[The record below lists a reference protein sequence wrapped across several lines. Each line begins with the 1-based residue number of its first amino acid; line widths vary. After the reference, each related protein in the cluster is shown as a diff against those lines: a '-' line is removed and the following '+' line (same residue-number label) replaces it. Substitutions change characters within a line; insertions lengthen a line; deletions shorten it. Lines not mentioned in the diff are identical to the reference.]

1 MYSTTVYLY
10 QQKQQVL
17 LPDTSGAYFQ
27 RRWQPVYAKKL
38 KVNRGVDNVI
48 LFEFINQDQKPV
60 NITGSTITYRMM
72 STNGD
77 ELLIQKDLEHL
88 SSAFGR
94 AKVTLTSEELDVIE
108 EQTATYSLERASGN
122 LYEAV
127 FTDAYSAGRG
137 QVEIVDS
144 VYPDFVES
152 KILELP
158 EPMIK
163 RADSNP
169 DRNFTSMAYTANNT
183 LTTFQLDFDNFTGN
197 IIAQGS
203 DNQIGPNWYNIGSQ
217 ISYNNQNSRTYINV
231 DGRHNWMRF
240 EINQYGLGGNAV
252 AEVSNGAVTSLSLNS
267 STIGSQW
274 YGPGSPRV
282 VIDGL
287 GTGAT
292 GSATV
297 SGGAITSITLTTGGQ
312 GYIEAPAVTLD
323 NGEITQILY
332 R

>member
-1 MYSTTVYLY
+1 MYSTPVYLY

-17 LPDTSGAYFQ
+17 LPATDGSYFT

-60 NITGSTITYRMM
+60 SISGSTITYRMM
-72 STNGD
+72 STDGD
-77 ELLIQKDLEHL
+77 ELLISKDLETL
-88 SSAFGR
+88 SPTFGR
-94 AKVTLTSEELDVIE
+94 AKVTLTSEELDSIE
-108 EQTATYSLERASGN
+108 EQTATWSLERASGN

-137 QVEIVDS
+137 QVDIVDS

-152 KILELP
+152 TILELP

-163 RADSNP
+163 RTAANGN
-169 DRNFTSMAYTANNT
+169 RNYTSMAYTANNT

-197 IIAQGS
+197 VVAQGS
-203 DNQIGPNWYNIGSQ
+203 ETQIGPDWSDIGSQ
-217 ISYNNQNSRTYINV
+217 TVYTNQTKRSFINV
-231 DGRHNWMRF
+231 DGRHNWIRF
-240 EINQYGLGGNAV
+240 EINQYGIAGDGVPTV
-252 AEVSNGAVTSLSLNS
+252 ANGAVT
-267 STIGSQW
+267 TITSAGGSEW
-274 YGPGSPRV
+274 FGAGNPN
-282 VIDGL
+282 IDIEGL

-292 GSATV
+292 ATATLNGTKV
-297 SGGAITSITLTTGGQ
+297 GSITVTNGGQ
-312 GYIEAPAVTLD
+312 GYIEVPIVKIN
-323 NGEITQILY
+323 NGRITQILY

>member
-1 MYSTTVYLY
+1 MYSTPVYLY

-17 LPDTSGAYFQ
+17 LPATDGSYFQ

-60 NITGSTITYRMM
+60 NISGSTITYRMM
-72 STNGD
+72 STDGD
-77 ELLIQKDLEHL
+77 ELLIAKDLVTLNALH
-88 SSAFGR
+88 GR
-94 AKVTLTSEELDVIE
+94 AKVTLTSEELDNIE
-108 EQTATYSLERASGN
+108 EQTATWSLERASGN

-152 KILELP
+152 TILELP
-158 EPMIK
+158 EPTIK
-163 RADSNP
+163 RSASNG
-169 DRNFTSMAYTANNT
+169 DRNYTSMAYTANNT

-197 IIAQGS
+197 VVAQGS
-203 DNQIGPNWYNIGSQ
+203 ETQIGPDWYDIGSQ
-217 ISYNNQNSRTYINV
+217 TVYTNQTTRSYINV
-231 DGRHNWMRF
+231 DGRHNWIRF
-240 EINQYGLGGNAV
+240 QVNQYGLSGEGV
-252 AEVSNGAVTSLSLNS
+252 ATVVNGAVTAITSGG
-267 STIGSQW
+267 GSEW
-274 YGPGSPRV
+274 YGAGNPN
-282 VIDGL
+282 IDIVASSG

-292 GSATV
+292 ATATLNGSKVGEITV
-297 SGGAITSITLTTGGQ
+297 TNGGQ
-312 GYIEAPAVTLD
+312 GYIEVPTV
-323 NGEITQILY
+323 NVNRGQITQILY

>member
-1 MYSTTVYLY
+1 MYSTPVYLY

-17 LPDTSGAYFQ
+17 LPATDGSYFQ

-60 NITGSTITYRMM
+60 NISGSTITYRMM
-72 STNGD
+72 STDGD
-77 ELLIQKDLEHL
+77 ELLIAKDLVTLNALH
-88 SSAFGR
+88 GR
-94 AKVTLTSEELDVIE
+94 AKVTLTSEELDNIE
-108 EQTATYSLERASGN
+108 EQTATWSLERASGN

-152 KILELP
+152 TILELP
-158 EPMIK
+158 EPTIK
-163 RADSNP
+163 RSASNG
-169 DRNFTSMAYTANNT
+169 DRNYTSMAYTANNT

-197 IIAQGS
+197 VVAQGS
-203 DNQIGPNWYNIGSQ
+203 ETQIGPDWYDIGSQ
-217 ISYNNQNSRTYINV
+217 TVYTNQNTRSYINI
-231 DGRHNWMRF
+231 DGRHNWIRF
-240 EINQYGLGGNAV
+240 QLNQYGLSGEGV
-252 AEVSNGAVTSLSLNS
+252 ATVQNGAVTAITSGG
-267 STIGSQW
+267 GSEW
-274 YGPGSPRV
+274 YGAGNPNVDIEGNPG
-282 VIDGL
+282 

-292 GSATV
+292 ATATLNSNSV
-297 SGGAITSITLTTGGQ
+297 GSITVTNGGQ
-312 GYIEAPAVTLD
+312 GYIEVPLVKIN
-323 NGEITQILY
+323 NGRITQILY

>member
-1 MYSTTVYLY
+1 MYSTPVYLY

-17 LPDTSGAYFQ
+17 LHATDGSYFQ

-60 NITGSTITYRMM
+60 NISGSTITFRMM
-72 STNGD
+72 STDGD
-77 ELLIQKDLEHL
+77 ELLIAEDLVHL

-94 AKVTLTSEELDVIE
+94 AKVTLSSEKLDLIE

-152 KILELP
+152 TILELP
-158 EPMIK
+158 EPTIK
-163 RADSNP
+163 RGAANQN
-169 DRNFTSMAYTANNT
+169 RNYTSIAYTANNT

-197 IIAQGS
+197 VIAQGS
-203 DNQIGPNWYNIGSQ
+203 DTQIGPDWYDIGSQ
-217 ISYNNQNSRTYINV
+217 TVYTNQNTRSYINI
-231 DGRHNWMRF
+231 DGRHNWIRF
-240 EINQYGLGGNAV
+240 QLNQYGLSAEGVATVQNGSVTAITSGGGS
-252 AEVSNGAVTSLSLNS
+252 EWFGAGNPNVDIEGN
-267 STIGSQW
+267 
-274 YGPGSPRV
+274 PG
-282 VIDGL
+282 

-292 GSATV
+292 ATATLNSNSV
-297 SGGAITSITLTTGGQ
+297 GEITVTNGGQ
-312 GYIEAPAVTLD
+312 GYIEVPTVKIN
-323 NGEITQILY
+323 NGRITQILY

>member
-17 LPDTSGAYFQ
+17 IPDTSGAYFD

-72 STNGD
+72 STDGD
-77 ELLIQKDLEHL
+77 ELLIAKDLVHL
-88 SSAFGR
+88 SSSHGR
-94 AKVTLTSEELDVIE
+94 AKVTLTSEELDIIE

-137 QVEIVDS
+137 QVDIVDS

-152 KILELP
+152 KILEVP
-158 EPMIK
+158 KPNEVRTAANK
-163 RADSNP
+163 N
-169 DRNFTSMAYTANNT
+169 RNYSSMAYTANNT

-197 IIAQGS
+197 VVVQGS
-203 DNQIGPNWYNIGSQ
+203 ETQIGPDWYEIGTQ
-217 ISYNNQNSRTYINV
+217 VVYGNQNTRSYINV
-231 DGRHNWMRF
+231 DGRHNWMRLQ
-240 EINQYGLGGNAV
+240 INQYGLGGTGATAQV
-252 AEVSNGAVTSLSLNS
+252 ANGSVTEI
-267 STIGSQW
+267 STGGGSEW
-274 YGPGSPRV
+274 FGAGTPNVEIKGT
-282 VIDGL
+282 

-292 GSATV
+292 AT
-297 SGGAITSITLTTGGQ
+297 ATLTGNSISTITVTNGGQ
-312 GYIEAPAVTLD
+312 GYITAPDVEIN
-323 NGEITQILY
+323 NGHITQILY

>member
-60 NITGSTITYRMM
+60 NIAGSTITFRMM
-72 STNGD
+72 STDGD
-77 ELLIQKDLEHL
+77 ELLIAEDLVHL

-94 AKVTLTSEELDVIE
+94 AKVTLSSEKLDLIE

-144 VYPDFVES
+144 VYPDFVDS
-152 KILELP
+152 KIMSMPQPLDHP
-158 EPMIK
+158 
-163 RADSNP
+163 AQSNGN
-169 DRNFTSMAYTANNT
+169 RVYSSAIYTADNT
-183 LTTFQLDFDNFTGN
+183 LTTMQLDFDNFSGN
-197 IIAQGS
+197 VKVQAS
-203 DNQIGPNWYNIGSQ
+203 ENQIGPDWYDIGSQ
-217 ISYNNQNSRTYINV
+217 IEYTNQTQRTYINV
-231 DGRHNWMRF
+231 DGRHNWLRL
-240 EINQYGLGGNAV
+240 EVNQYGISANATAQV
-252 AEVSNGAVTSLSLNS
+252 QNGSVTTISSNGS
-267 STIGSQW
+267 GSEW
-274 YGPGSPRV
+274 YGPGNPRV
-282 VIDGL
+282 QLEGF
-287 GTGAT
+287 GSGAT
-292 GSATV
+292 ATTTV
-297 SGGAITSITLTTGGQ
+297 DGGKIGTITVTNGGQ
-312 GYIEAPAVTLD
+312 GYITAPTVVID
-323 NGEITQILY
+323 NGEITQITY

>member
-60 NITGSTITYRMM
+60 NISGSTITFRMM

-77 ELLIQKDLEHL
+77 ELLIAEDLVHL
-88 SSAFGR
+88 SSTYGR
-94 AKVTLTSEELDVIE
+94 AKVTLTSEKLDLIN
-108 EQTATYSLERASGN
+108 EQTASWSLERASGN

-127 FTDAYSAGRG
+127 YTDAYSAGRG

-152 KILELP
+152 KIMMLP
-158 EPMIK
+158 APIDQP
-163 RADSNP
+163 AQSNGN
-169 DRNFTSMAYTANNT
+169 RVHTSAIYTSDNT
-183 LTTFQLDFDNFTGN
+183 LTTLQLDFDNFSGN
-197 IIAQGS
+197 VKVQAS
-203 DNQIGPNWYNIGSQ
+203 ENQIGPDWYDVGSQ
-217 ISYNNQNSRTYINV
+217 IQYTNQNSRTYINV
-231 DGRHNWMRF
+231 DGRHNWLRL
-240 EINQYGLGGNAV
+240 ELNQYGISGNATAQV
-252 AEVSNGAVTSLSLNS
+252 QNGAVTTIS
-267 STIGSQW
+267 SNGSGSEW
-274 YGPGSPRV
+274 YGPGNPRV
-282 VIDGL
+282 RLEGL

-292 GSATV
+292 ATTTV
-297 SGGAITSITLTTGGQ
+297 DGGKIGTITLTNGGQ
-312 GYIEAPAVTLD
+312 GYITAPTVIID
-323 NGEITQILY
+323 NGEITQITY

>member
-60 NITGSTITYRMM
+60 NISGSTITFRMIG
-72 STNGD
+72 TDGD
-77 ELLIQKDLEHL
+77 NLLIAKDLVTL
-88 SSAFGR
+88 APTYGR
-94 AKVTLTSEELDVIE
+94 AKVTLTSEELDSIE
-108 EQTATYSLERASGN
+108 QQTASWSLERASGD

-137 QVEIVDS
+137 QVDIVDS
-144 VYPDFVES
+144 VYPDYVES
-152 KILELP
+152 NILELP
-158 EPMIK
+158 EPV
-163 RADSNP
+163 AQNTPASSGN
-169 DRNFTSMAYTANNT
+169 RNYTSMAYTANNT

-197 IIAQGS
+197 LKAQGS
-203 DNQIGPNWYNIGSQ
+203 ETQLGPWYDIGSQ
-217 ISYNNQNSRTYINV
+217 TVYTNQNNRAYINV
-231 DGRHNWMRF
+231 DGRHNWVRF
-240 EINQYGLGGNAV
+240 EINQYGLAATGSATVQNGVVTQISTTGGS
-252 AEVSNGAVTSLSLNS
+252 EY
-267 STIGSQW
+267 
-274 YGPGSPRV
+274 YGPGTPNV
-282 VIDGL
+282 EITGL

-292 GSATV
+292 ATATI
-297 SGGAITSITLTTGGQ
+297 SGNVVTQISVTNGGQ
-312 GYIEAPAVTLD
+312 GYEATPTVEVN
-323 NGEITQILY
+323 NGTITQITY

>member
-1 MYSTTVYLY
+1 MYSTPVYLY

-17 LPDTSGAYFQ
+17 LPATDGSYFQ

-60 NITGSTITYRMM
+60 NISGSTITYRMM
-72 STNGD
+72 STDGD
-77 ELLIQKDLEHL
+77 ELLIAKDLETL
-88 SSAFGR
+88 SAAYGR
-94 AKVTLTSEELDVIE
+94 AKVTLISEELDNIE
-108 EQTATYSLERASGN
+108 EQTATWSLERASGN

-152 KILELP
+152 TILELP
-158 EPMIK
+158 EPTIK
-163 RADSNP
+163 RSASNG
-169 DRNFTSMAYTANNT
+169 DRNYTSMAYTANNT

-197 IIAQGS
+197 VIAQGS
-203 DNQIGPNWYNIGSQ
+203 ETQIGPDWYDIGLQ
-217 ISYNNQNSRTYINV
+217 TVYANQNTRSYINI
-231 DGRHNWMRF
+231 DGRHNWIRF
-240 EINQYGLGGNAV
+240 QLNQYGLSGEGV
-252 AEVSNGAVTSLSLNS
+252 ATVANGAVTAITSAG
-267 STIGSQW
+267 GSEW
-274 YGPGSPRV
+274 YGAGNPNVDIEGNPG
-282 VIDGL
+282 

-292 GSATV
+292 ATATLNSNSV
-297 SGGAITSITLTTGGQ
+297 GSITVTNGGQ
-312 GYIEAPAVTLD
+312 GYIEVPLVKIN
-323 NGEITQILY
+323 NGRITQILY

>member
-60 NITGSTITYRMM
+60 NISGSTITFRMM
-72 STNGD
+72 STDGD
-77 ELLIQKDLEHL
+77 ELLIAEDLVHL

-94 AKVTLTSEELDVIE
+94 AKVTLSSEKLDLIE

-152 KILELP
+152 KLMGMP
-158 EPMIK
+158 EPVDHPAQDNGNRVHSSAI
-163 RADSNP
+163 
-169 DRNFTSMAYTANNT
+169 YTADNT
-183 LTTFQLDFDNFTGN
+183 LTTMQLDFDNFSGN
-197 IIAQGS
+197 VKVQAS
-203 DNQIGPNWYNIGSQ
+203 ENQIGPEWYDVGSQ
-217 ISYNNQNSRTYINV
+217 IEYTNQNVRSYINV
-231 DGRHNWMRF
+231 DGRHNWLRL
-240 EINQYGLGGNAV
+240 EVNQYGISANATAQV
-252 AEVSNGAVTSLSLNS
+252 QNGAVTTIS
-267 STIGSQW
+267 SNASGSQW
-274 YGPGSPRV
+274 YGPGNPRV
-282 VIDGL
+282 RLDGL

-292 GSATV
+292 ATTTTN
-297 SGGAITSITLTTGGQ
+297 GGKIGTITLTNGGQ
-312 GYIEAPAVTLD
+312 GYITAPTVIID
-323 NGEITQILY
+323 NGEITQITY